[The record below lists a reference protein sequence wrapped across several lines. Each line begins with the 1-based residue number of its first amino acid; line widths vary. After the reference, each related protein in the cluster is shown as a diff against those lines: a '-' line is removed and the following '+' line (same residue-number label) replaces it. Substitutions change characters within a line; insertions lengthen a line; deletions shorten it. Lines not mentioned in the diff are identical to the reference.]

1 MGGMELELA
10 DKDEE
15 IMKLKD
21 DIENFEEM
29 IKKEKIEMLKLLN
42 QKMNDDLKNL
52 KIQSVRRCRR
62 LLAEYLFLGL
72 VSPSKALPKSS
83 KDFIALSF
91 FPLFYVAAALFEA
104 VPCVSTTGSS
114 SLHPLKNRVFS

>member
-62 LLAEYLFLGL
+62 LLVAVGFLLLLMGFKG
-72 VSPSKALPKSS
+72 V
-83 KDFIALSF
+83 
-91 FPLFYVAAALFEA
+91 
-104 VPCVSTTGSS
+104 
-114 SLHPLKNRVFS
+114 